1 MIQYMESKTTDRFL
15 YCCQVPG
22 PGPGPCLVEAGQGV
36 DTVIKKPTHPT
47 PPQTF
52 LKL

>member
-1 MIQYMESKTTDRFL
+1 MDSKTTDRFL
-15 YCCQVPG
+15 YCCQAPGQG
-22 PGPGPCLVEAGQGV
+22 PGPYLVETGQGV
-36 DTVIKKPTHPT
+36 YTKIKKPTHPT